1 MRKSLILFLC
11 LLLLM
16 IGGLGAAAVTVK
28 QQETA
33 VRTEQFCYYGDP
45 AYAEGISVHE
55 RVRSL
60 NRMFWDIDMTLGA
73 EPTATAEFE
82 VTKSDV
88 YEEYYGESAVITLA
102 ALEGLSLYNPE
113 NFLTELEKLLLKL
126 IEELPNGQESTLTV
140 NLGDYFDYYPIGTQL
155 WSSTST
161 LMLSDDDEYNETGL
175 NPFNEMI
182 SEYFRIPVL
191 ENNFF
196 SLTVCKDKNGEL
208 LDYQQDYPDGS
219 DGVSLDGHSC
229 GTDTCILFSINNKSW
244 NGEILDMSLVPGGY
258 GIYRVPCSIVDDGLT
273 TLVYNEISTVYS
285 LDERE
290 DVVSLI
296 ASADGKSVLC
306 TTVLDGKSFMAVL
319 EPDTGELRQRFE
331 LKGVTDEF
339 EAWYVRE
346 QTDGSIICT
355 DSTSVLLIEKT
366 ADGLYEQT
374 AAVREPYI
382 ESESYDYE
390 TGYWHYQP
398 TELAS
403 HFPVGLSVTNLHED
417 YMAIMRD
424 GDRLII
430 ADPSFM
436 MYEGCAFV
444 LIVYENSKPV
454 YLGYYTSSLD
464 VPLAGSPC
472 RLDGQNSLVFTAS

>member
-60 NRMFWDIDMTLGA
+60 NRLFWDIDMTLGV
-73 EPTATAEFE
+73 EPTATAEFK

-88 YEEYYGESAVITLA
+88 YEEYYGELAVMTLTVP
-102 ALEGLSLYNPE
+102 EGLSLYSSEYYLNDI
-113 NFLTELEKLLLKL
+113 EKTVLKL
-126 IEELPNGQESTLTV
+126 IEELPNGRESTLTV
-140 NLGDYFDYYPIGTQL
+140 DLAEHFDYYPLEVQL
-155 WSSTST
+155 WASTDT
-161 LMLSDDDEYNETGL
+161 LRLVDDEKSFPDML
-175 NPFNEMI
+175 N
-182 SEYFRIPVL
+182 EYFRIPVL

-219 DGVSLDGHSC
+219 DGVSLDGHGC
-229 GTDTCILFSINNKSW
+229 VTDTCILFSINNKSW

-258 GIYRVPCSIVDDGLT
+258 EIYRVPCSIVDDGLT
-273 TLVYNEISTVYS
+273 TLVYNEISAVYS

-346 QTDGSIICT
+346 QADGSIICT

-464 VPLAGSPC
+464 VPLASSPYDSPC
-472 RLDGQNSLVFTAS
+472 RLDGQNSLVFNAS